1 MDANPDP
8 GTFPALTVIIFFL
21 TVLINAL
28 LTAADKSIECVNR
41 NDIREKAADGDKKA
55 GRLVRIFENQER
67 FDSAVTVATVFMMF
81 LASAVVIQT
90 PAFSMRG
97 LFRGMEYGYLIADV
111 LLAII
116 ASCVY
121 LVLGMI
127 YPRQIALKH
136 PEGVALK
143 MSGVAVFFK
152 GLCRPFA
159 AVARG
164 LALIL
169 LKITR
174 QGGLVPDEK
183 FSEEEVMSMLE
194 VGREQGDIDE
204 EGTKMINSIFE
215 FDDKLAYEIMTP
227 RTDVFAIDIEDDP
240 EDYMEQ
246 MMTMRYSRIPVY
258 RGDMDMI
265 IGILNI
271 KDYLYHA
278 YKEGFENVKI
288 EEFLR
293 DAVFVPETKN
303 IDSLFRE
310 MQTVSQHIVVL
321 IDEYGGVSGIVT
333 IEDIIEEFVGDIDD
347 EYDEEETEIETID
360 QNNFIVSGMMD
371 IDDFNNEIGTHLES
385 ENNETIS
392 GLIIDELGE
401 IPEEGVSS
409 NRVVEIDNCRF
420 TILSVRDRRIQKVRV
435 EILEPE
441 DGEEEGG
448 EEK

>member
-1 MDANPDP
+1 
-8 GTFPALTVIIFFL
+8 
-21 TVLINAL
+21 
-28 LTAADKSIECVNR
+28 
-41 NDIREKAADGDKKA
+41 
-55 GRLVRIFENQER
+55 
-67 FDSAVTVATVFMMF
+67 
-81 LASAVVIQT
+81 
-90 PAFSMRG
+90 
-97 LFRGMEYGYLIADV
+97 
-111 LLAII
+111 
-116 ASCVY
+116 
-121 LVLGMI
+121 
-127 YPRQIALKH
+127 
-136 PEGVALK
+136 
-143 MSGVAVFFK
+143 
-152 GLCRPFA
+152 
-159 AVARG
+159 
-164 LALIL
+164 
-169 LKITR
+169 
-174 QGGLVPDEK
+174 
-183 FSEEEVMSMLE
+183 
-194 VGREQGDIDE
+194 
-204 EGTKMINSIFE
+204 MINSIFE

-333 IEDIIEEFVGDIDD
+333 IEDIIEEIVGDIDD